1 MQIMINAVSDD
12 ARRQQKPRASL
23 LHPFYLIVDNSQW
36 LERFLPLG
44 LKLVQLRIKDVDG
57 EALRTEISKAKTL
70 CAAYDCQLIINDHWQ
85 LALDLGCDFIHLGQ
99 EDLIT
104 ADVAQI
110 HQAGVK
116 LGISTHD
123 GKELAY
129 ALSLNPDYI
138 ALGPVYATQL
148 KRMPWA
154 PQGLEKLARWR
165 QLIGDIPLVAIGGM
179 NVERAPGAYS
189 AGADTIAVVTDV
201 LWHQQP
207 EQRLQ
212 EWLQLSALLATPLA
226 HPLTTKEQGNN
237 DE

>member
-1 MQIMINAVSDD
+1 MPHSQTLPV
-12 ARRQQKPRASL
+12 KPTANW
-23 LHPFYLIVDNSQW
+23 LHKFYLIVDNSQW

-44 LKLVQLRIKDVDG
+44 LKLVQLRIKDLP
-57 EALRTEISKAKTL
+57 ASTLAAEISKAKVL

-99 EDLIT
+99 EDLAS
-104 ADVAQI
+104 ADLPEI
-110 HQAGVK
+110 RRAGLK
-116 LGISTHD
+116 LGVSTHD

-129 ALSLNPDYI
+129 ALSLKPDYI

-148 KRMPWA
+148 KKMPWA

-165 QLIGDIPLVAIGGM
+165 QLIGDTPLVAIGGM
-179 NVERAPGAYS
+179 SVERAAGAYC

-201 LWHQQP
+201 LWHQDP

-212 EWLQLSALLATPLA
+212 EWLATA
-226 HPLTTKEQGNN
+226 VQ
-237 DE
+237 